1 MMTALSRRQTLIGAA
16 ATMAAAALPASKLVE
31 ISTSR
36 EVVEMTIDGCQH
48 TLNVPWMGD
57 GAPDVIRVGDMF
69 PTKMRDRETGRQVC
83 LLAIRTPEIA

>member
-1 MMTALSRRQTLIGAA
+1 MTLTRRQALIGAA
-16 ATMAAAALPASKLVE
+16 ATVAAGVLPASKLVE
-31 ISTSR
+31 TSTSR
-36 EVVEMTIDGCQH
+36 EVIEMTIDGCQH
-48 TLNVPWMGD
+48 TLSVPWMGD

>member
-1 MMTALSRRQTLIGAA
+1 MTFTRRQAIISA
-16 ATMAAAALPASKLVE
+16 ATVAAAAALPSSKLVE

-36 EVVEMTIDGCQH
+36 EVIEMTIDGCLH
-48 TLNVPWMGD
+48 TLNVHWMGD

-69 PTKMRDRETGRQVC
+69 PTKIRDRETGRQVC